1 MESRMR
7 PAYATMV
14 RVWLGN
20 ICLVSKDGIIHTSML
35 ERPPVVLFK
44 TPRLCVLEY
53 IPGCGILIV

>member
-20 ICLVSKDGIIHTSML
+20 ICLASKDSIIHTSML
-35 ERPPVVLFK
+35 ERPPVVLLK
-44 TPRLCVLEY
+44 LLACVCWSIY
-53 IPGCGILIV
+53 RVVVY